1 MKPPLMGLEGYVF
14 GLAGMS
20 GPIFVSRKS

>member
-14 GLAGMS
+14 GLAGKVQAYFS
-20 GPIFVSRKS
+20 PGKP